1 MEINEPESQQEII
14 VRLAK
19 TDDLTRICE
28 IYSQHFGY
36 TEAPLRQW
44 WNILEDDSITYIV
57 AEADGRVIGAASL
70 ITINKINRSG
80 NRVALIEDVAV
91 DNSSIGMGVG
101 RLLISYLQDL
111 AVEKNCYKTILNC
124 SKKNVKFYE
133 KLGFYKKEIQMRW
146 DRPQRK
152 QI

>member
-1 MEINEPESQQEII
+1 MEINEPESKQKIT

-36 TEAPLRQW
+36 TEAPSRQW
-44 WNILEDDSITYIV
+44 WSILEDNSITYIV
-57 AEADGRVIGAASL
+57 AEDDDKVIGVASM
-70 ITINKINRSG
+70 ITINKLIRSG

-91 DNSSIGMGVG
+91 DEKSRGMGVG
-101 RLLISYLQDL
+101 RLLISHLQDL
-111 AVEKNCYKTILNC
+111 AVEKKCYKTILNC
-124 SKKNVKFYE
+124 SKENVKFYE